1 METIA
6 RVNKLLITWARL
18 NTVVLHFILPTGKFL
33 LYSIEPWLIY
43 HAVLWVVRL
52 FMLCLGSFVVFES
65 VICSVLNVVTSGCRW
80 WAGRSQR
87 VWCVCAG
94 GHTSRDVVF
103 ILPAIC
109 IYAAIYLWY
118 GQLLMYWFIYCFIIF
133 QSHVD
138 ILLELKSLW
147 GMFYAMIFILWCL
160 CCDIYAEY
168 CCSPL
173 HITHSANQPVG
184 LVPAHIPL
192 DLAPVT
198 YAYQKRS
205 TLNTVIIDKWQ

>member
-65 VICSVLNVVTSGCRW
+65 VIRSVLNVVDSGWPW
-80 WAGRSQR
+80 WAGRSPWCR
-87 VWCVCAG
+87 RLVWYLCCHLFVY
-94 GHTSRDVVF
+94 
-103 ILPAIC
+103 

-118 GQLLMYWFIYCFIIF
+118 WQLLMYWFIYCFIIF
-133 QSHVD
+133 YSHVD
-138 ILLELKSLW
+138 MWYLYCHLFVYIYCHSFMIWTIINVLVFLLFLL
-147 GMFYAMIFILWCL
+147 
-160 CCDIYAEY
+160 
-168 CCSPL
+168 
-173 HITHSANQPVG
+173 
-184 LVPAHIPL
+184 
-192 DLAPVT
+192 
-198 YAYQKRS
+198 
-205 TLNTVIIDKWQ
+205 

>member
-52 FMLCLGSFVVFES
+52 FMLCFGSFVVFES

-138 ILLELKSLW
+138 ILLELKSLRHV
-147 GMFYAMIFILWCL
+147 L
-160 CCDIYAEY
+160 CYDIYTLMFVLWYLCWILLFSTSYYPQRKPA
-168 CCSPL
+168 CGPCTCPHSPRSGAGNICL
-173 HITHSANQPVG
+173 SKEIHTEHSNN
-184 LVPAHIPL
+184 
-192 DLAPVT
+192 
-198 YAYQKRS
+198 R
-205 TLNTVIIDKWQ
+205 